1 VYPAP
6 PPKPLLNAQKK
17 MVPPTANN
25 SDNGGGGVL
34 EETWFTLDGIN
45 VFDDVKLAC
54 HHKKTRIPLR
64 LEQSTN
70 VDHVKS
76 SLLIQSVSKQDMTPL
91 DCLYVSPSSEAT
103 ENENEQ
109 EQEKTHEDFYD
120 GTGHLVWMAAVS
132 FAYLLNMNDSML
144 RPFFDRKR
152 VCELGCGT
160 GAAGIATLVLDLPRW
175 LLFTDNNQPTLDL
188 CHANCRLNDLG
199 EAARADET
207 SNHHQP
213 SCRYS
218 LQLFS
223 WGALPPTVV
232 DIAASAT
239 VTTLSGEDEGL
250 PVFVRANGFDTVLA
264 TDAVYDLKAV
274 TPLLESAATLLL
286 NGGTF
291 VLSHVPRFCLPR
303 NLPAC
308 TQKGNDGFE
317 NGTENW
323 NGDADP
329 TGALEDHIVE
339 QASKSG
345 FVLLQTI
352 RPCQV
357 LQESQ
362 HFSSYHQTNGFSHDN
377 DEALTIFSVQELQ
390 DAHAIVFIFQLHKKD
405 D

>member
-1 VYPAP
+1 
-6 PPKPLLNAQKK
+6 
-17 MVPPTANN
+17 
-25 SDNGGGGVL
+25 
-34 EETWFTLDGIN
+34 
-45 VFDDVKLAC
+45 
-54 HHKKTRIPLR
+54 
-64 LEQSTN
+64 
-70 VDHVKS
+70 
-76 SLLIQSVSKQDMTPL
+76 MTPL
-91 DCLYVSPSSEAT
+91 DCLYYVGPSSEAT
-103 ENENEQ
+103 ENEQ
-109 EQEKTHEDFYD
+109 EHEKIDDDFYD

-160 GAAGIATLVLDLPRW
+160 GAAGIATLVLDLPKW

-199 EAARADET
+199 EAARAEET
-207 SNHHQP
+207 SKNQQP

-223 WGALPPTVV
+223 WGAVPPTVV
-232 DIAASAT
+232 DTAASAT
-239 VTTLSGEDEGL
+239 TTTLRDDDEGL
-250 PVFVRANGFDTVLA
+250 PVFVRENGFDTVLA

-274 TPLLESAATLLL
+274 TPLLESAATILL

-308 TQKGNDGFE
+308 TQKGSAGLE
-317 NGTENW
+317 NGTENL
-323 NGDADP
+323 NGDGDP

-339 QASKSG
+339 QASKFG

-357 LQESQ
+357 LQEESQ
-362 HFSSYHQTNGFSHDN
+362 HGSSYHQINCFSHNN
-377 DEALTIFSVQELQ
+377 DEALTIFSVQELH
-390 DAHAIVFIFQLHKKD
+390 DAHAVVFIFQLHKRAD
-405 D
+405 